1 MQSFYFISLLVK
13 SANIKD
19 EKDLFHKKNSDHLS
33 DYNAKWKQV
42 LMIYSEYSKLY
53 NWNIFESLVVTCMI
67 IYMLLYV
74 IVLLWRLR
82 KKNSFFFL
90 LFNLLCD
97 YICCFFV
104 YKLIFLTFH
113 TRLYSKAIMTRIVLF
128 IKRGF
133 IFLIFVHIYRSLF
146 NLNWKVRKYNKI
158 NNI

>member
-1 MQSFYFISLLVK
+1 MKKIYFT
-13 SANIKD
+13 
-19 EKDLFHKKNSDHLS
+19 KKNSDHLS

-42 LMIYSEYSKLY
+42 LMIYSKYFSKLY

-82 KKNSFFFL
+82 KKNSFIFL

-97 YICCFFV
+97 CICCFFV

-133 IFLIFVHIYRSLF
+133 FLFSNISIEVFLI
-146 NLNWKVRKYNKI
+146 
-158 NNI
+158 